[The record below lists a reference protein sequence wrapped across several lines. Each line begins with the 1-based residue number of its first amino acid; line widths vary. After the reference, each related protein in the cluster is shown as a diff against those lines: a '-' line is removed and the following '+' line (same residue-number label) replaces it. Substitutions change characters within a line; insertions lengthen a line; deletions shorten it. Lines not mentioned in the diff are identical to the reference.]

1 MLLNENVKKAI
12 FLLAALAC
20 FTPFID
26 PPLGLLLGLL
36 LSQTIGHPFIQ
47 HNKKATKILLQVC
60 VVGLG
65 FGMNLF
71 EAMKAGKEGFLFTV
85 ASISITMLAGL
96 FFGRIFKIGEKIT
109 YLIAAGTAICGGSAI
124 AAVSPLID
132 AKEEEISVSLGTVF
146 ILNSIALLLFPII
159 GHALFMSNG
168 QFGLWSAIAIH
179 DTSSVV
185 GAAQKYGEEA
195 LKIATTVKLERALW
209 IIPLS
214 FVTALVFRKNTGK
227 VNIPWFIF
235 LFVAAMA
242 LNTLLPAMQPMSHYI
257 VLVAK
262 KGLTL
267 TLFLIGAGLTR
278 KTLQAVGFKPFLLGI
293 LLWVIIS
300 VGSLAVIMSQLI

>member
-146 ILNSIALLLFPII
+146 ILNSIALLLFPMI

>member
-1 MLLNENVKKAI
+1 MVLTENVKKAL
-12 FLLAALAC
+12 FLLGAIAC
-20 FTPFID
+20 LTPFID

-71 EAMKAGKEGFLFTV
+71 EAAKAGKEGFIFTV

-96 FFGRIFKIGEKIT
+96 FFGRMFKIGDKIT

-146 ILNSIALLLFPII
+146 ILNSIALLLFPFI
-159 GHALFMSNG
+159 GHYFAMSNA

-214 FVTALVFRKNTGK
+214 LVTALVFRKK
-227 VNIPWFIF
+227 F
-235 LFVAAMA
+235 
-242 LNTLLPAMQPMSHYI
+242 Q
-257 VLVAK
+257 
-262 KGLTL
+262 
-267 TLFLIGAGLTR
+267 
-278 KTLQAVGFKPFLLGI
+278 
-293 LLWVIIS
+293 
-300 VGSLAVIMSQLI
+300 